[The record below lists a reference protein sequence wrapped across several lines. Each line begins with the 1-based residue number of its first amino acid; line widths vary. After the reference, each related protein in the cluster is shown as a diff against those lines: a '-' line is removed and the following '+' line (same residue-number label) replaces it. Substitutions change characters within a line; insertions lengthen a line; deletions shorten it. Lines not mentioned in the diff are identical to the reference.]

1 MNNEKIR
8 GLSIQ
13 QVSKRYGAIL
23 VLLFL
28 LIINSLFTKNFLHI
42 NTMWNILLQAFPVII
57 ISMGMALVI
66 GTGGIDISV
75 GSTMAISSIVLA
87 KLSIMDERSIAIG
100 LLMALFAAF
109 LFGLFNGILVGVLKF
124 QPIVATLILM
134 IAGRGIAQQFND
146 GTVISFYGNK
156 YTELGSLRIGG
167 VLPVQVVMLV
177 IVFGIMLFIAK
188 KTTFGK
194 YLQATGENIETSR
207 LSGVNT
213 VAVIIAAYVICAV
226 LAGAASIMETLRIC
240 AADPN
245 NIGQSI
251 ELDCVAAVAVGG
263 ASMSGGTVRLGGT
276 VTGAIVMQLITT
288 MVNMNNIN
296 YSYSLVIKAVII
308 IVALYLQREKN

>member
-1 MNNEKIR
+1 MDSKGNRRLN
-8 GLSIQ
+8 IQ
-13 QVSKRYGAIL
+13 QVSKQYGALLVL
-23 VLLFL
+23 VLLVFL
-28 LIINSLFTKNFLHI
+28 NSIFTKNFLHI
-42 NTMWNILLQAFPVII
+42 NTMWNILLQAFPVMI
-57 ISMGMALVI
+57 ISLGMALVI

-87 KLSIMDERSIAIG
+87 KLSIMNERSLIFG
-100 LLMALFAAF
+100 LLMALLAAF
-109 LFGLFNGILVGVLKF
+109 LFGIFNGILVGVLKF

-156 YTELGSLRIGG
+156 YTEFGSLRLAG
-167 VLPVQVVMLV
+167 VLPIQVIMLV
-177 IVFGIMLFIAK
+177 VAFGIMLFIVK

-213 VAVIIAAYVICAV
+213 VMIIIAAYVICAL
-226 LAGAASIMETLRIC
+226 LAGAAAVMETLRIC

-263 ASMSGGTVRLGGT
+263 ASMSGGAIRLGGT
-276 VTGAIVMQLITT
+276 VAGAIVMQLITT

-308 IVALYLQREKN
+308 IIALYLQREKN